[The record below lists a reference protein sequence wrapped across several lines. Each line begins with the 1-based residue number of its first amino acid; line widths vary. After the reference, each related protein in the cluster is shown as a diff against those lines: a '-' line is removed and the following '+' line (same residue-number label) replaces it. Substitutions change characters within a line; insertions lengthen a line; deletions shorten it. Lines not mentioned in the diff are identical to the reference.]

1 MHVHRRTHLPVFN
14 RTLPPFAGFPAA
26 DAGLLPGADAGLL
39 PGAELPVFGRVLGA
53 LLSLDLRT

>member
-39 PGAELPVFGRVLGA
+39 PPPELFGRVLGA